1 MGIFFSKR
9 LKELRKKSNI
19 SQAELALILGVNQ
32 KVISDYEKG
41 AIFPSFSN
49 LIALADYFNV
59 SLDYLVGR
67 DCEAVIKSAISEE
80 NKETADFFRHLYS
93 IVNELDEKSREE
105 LLQYANY
112 LKIKNIIKE

>member
-1 MGIFFSKR
+1 MTNFGKI
-9 LKELRKKSNI
+9 LRKLRKTNKI
-19 SQAELALILGVNQ
+19 KIKDLANAIKLTPQAINY
-32 KVISDYEKG
+32 YESGKRE
-41 AIFPSFSN
+41 PSLEN
-49 LIALADYFNV
+49 LIAIADYFNV